1 MLRLI
6 DFYLHKW
13 AKSERRKPLLLRG
26 ARQVGKTFAVR
37 QLGKTFERFVEVNFE
52 EKPQLKQIF
61 AEGKD
66 LTPDRIIRELSLALK
81 VEIIPGKTLLFLD
94 EIQLAPQAIIALR
107 YFYEE
112 RPELHVIAAG
122 SLLEFAI
129 EKVGVPVGRVQFFHL
144 YPMNW
149 IEFLKA
155 TGNDMVL
162 KTILDPHS
170 LQTMSSFI
178 HEHILSLLRDY
189 LVIGGMPEAVAQWA
203 KTKDPLVCG
212 QIHQSIL
219 QTYRQDFHKY
229 AKSHQIKYVELMF
242 DEAIRQL
249 GDSFKFSKIQGE
261 YRKRELAPALE
272 LLKKANLVHY
282 VRRSNGQGLPLGGT
296 VSSDVFKLIFLDVGL
311 TQSALGLDIAD
322 WFLNSATSFINKGKL
337 IEAFVGQE
345 LLTYADPM
353 QSDILYYWQRNKKGS
368 EAEVDY
374 LVQMQGKVIPIEV
387 KSGNS
392 GHLKSLHLFLN
403 EHTETPF
410 GLKICTQP
418 WSQFEKIMSYPLYAV
433 PVSVQW
439 NIPEELLQ

>member
-6 DFYLHKW
+6 DFYLFKW
-13 AKSERRKPLLLRG
+13 ARSERRKPLLLRG

-52 EKPQLKQIF
+52 EKAQLRQIF

-81 VEIIPGKTLLFLD
+81 IEIIPGETLLFFD
-94 EIQLAPQAIIALR
+94 EIQLVPQAIIALR

-112 RPELHVIAAG
+112 KPGLHVIAAG

-129 EKVGVPVGRVQFFHL
+129 DKVGVPVGRVQFFHL

-149 IEFLKA
+149 VEFLKA
-155 TGNDMVL
+155 TSEDIVL

-170 LQTMSSFI
+170 LQTISPFV

-189 LVIGGMPEAVAQWA
+189 IVIGGMPEAVAHWA

-229 AKSHQIKYVELMF
+229 TKSHQIKYVELMF
-242 DEAIRQL
+242 DEAIRQI
-249 GDSFKFSKIQGE
+249 GDSFKFNKIQGD

-282 VRRSNGQGLPLGGT
+282 VKCSNGQGLPLGAT
-296 VSSDVFKLIFLDVGL
+296 VSSDTFKLIFLDVGL
-311 TQSALGLDIAD
+311 TQAALGLDIAD
-322 WFLNSATSFINKGKL
+322 WFLNVTTSFVNKGKL
-337 IEAFVGQE
+337 IEAFVGQV

-353 QSDILYYWQRNKKGS
+353 QSDILYYWQRNKRGS

-392 GHLKSLHLFLN
+392 GHLKSLHLFLT
-403 EHTETPF
+403 EHAESSF
-410 GLKICTQP
+410 GLKISTQA

-439 NIPEELLQ
+439 KVPEELLQ